1 MKKVMKFMMV
11 LGLVLTLAPSM
22 GGHVNNK
29 RCGLNPKTSK
39 DCAHEV
45 MPANSEHLGL

>member
-29 RCGLNPKTSK
+29 RC
-39 DCAHEV
+39 
-45 MPANSEHLGL
+45 